1 MKKLLFLLFPL
12 ISLAQSYNEK
22 EALNLQNQFRS
33 YHFIDT
39 LTYCDT
45 LEVKAKRW
53 AKHLAFIDD
62 LALDKDSIGSNVYRI
77 QKITETISNNFNPA
91 LDATI
96 FWITNESKLM
106 LQQVLEPEASKI
118 GIGIAENK
126 NRYYV
131 VAKYNNVIE

>member
-62 LALDKDSIGSNVYRI
+62 LALDKDSIGSNIYRI

>member
-12 ISLAQSYNEK
+12 ISLAQSYNK
-22 EALNLQNQFRS
+22 NEALKLQNQFRN
-33 YHFIDT
+33 YHFINT

-45 LEVKAKRW
+45 LEVKAERW

-62 LALDKDSIGSNVYRI
+62 LAMDKDSLGTNIYRI
-77 QKITETISNNFNPA
+77 QKITETVSNNFNPA

-96 FWITNESKLM
+96 FWITNESKFM
-106 LQQVLEPEASKI
+106 LQQVLEPGASKV

-131 VAKYNNVIE
+131 VAKYNNPID

>member
-1 MKKLLFLLFPL
+1 MQTKRSKRSR
-12 ISLAQSYNEK
+12 SLS
-22 EALNLQNQFRS
+22 RS
-33 YHFIDT
+33 QP
-39 LTYCDT
+39 
-45 LEVKAKRW
+45 
-53 AKHLAFIDD
+53 
-62 LALDKDSIGSNVYRI
+62 S
-77 QKITETISNNFNPA
+77 A